1 MEGTVS
7 IPYGYFLKMAKHD
20 YSNWKKALPR
30 EFYQNSIDAGAT
42 VIKVSVN
49 KEPRM
54 IEISDD
60 GCGMSL
66 DTIQNK
72 LLVLG
77 GSKKA
82 SGSVGAFG
90 KAKELLFF
98 SWPKWE
104 ILTRGLRLEGKGP
117 EYSLNKVESDI
128 QGVIARVWIPEDED
142 LDAVATQFRVVASYM
157 QTGADIF
164 IDGEPVQC
172 GKKRGRLARCEE
184 WVDIYQLK
192 AEDSSYAPVRID
204 GIWMF
209 DKYVGSG
216 HGLLVFEL
224 KRSSIEALTSNRDG
238 LKYQWSDLLE
248 PIVED
253 LLVNKKSALRELPP
267 QVYELVPGTG
277 PVRVSAKTPSVD
289 ELDNLVRDAQGQFEL
304 AQAAARQLFGEGA
317 RSLDLS
323 RVEQVVKTKRFLVE
337 AMTFVGYEP
346 DFIVRYTGN
355 KYHAH
360 NFMHTNKAKVIAKMW
375 TETIKQVLLD
385 NKQYV
390 SFTCGFMFDDSSVD
404 AEFVKLDDHMYFL
417 LNPFS
422 LLGALGFKGKP
433 LSKRPL
439 LMCDLRSRAC
449 HEVTHMFHRN
459 HNEDFIAKFH
469 EIEMRTWQSRES
481 YNYIQKLT

>member
-1 MEGTVS
+1 MEGTVT

-20 YSNWKKALPR
+20 YNNWMKALPR
-30 EFYQNSIDAGAT
+30 EFYQNSIDAGANK
-42 VIKVSVN
+42 IEVSVN
-49 KEPRM
+49 KETRM
-54 IEISDD
+54 IEVSDD

-66 DTIQNK
+66 DTIQSK

-82 SGSVGAFG
+82 TGSVGAFG

-104 ILTRGLRLEGKGP
+104 ILTRGLRLEGDGP
-117 EYSLNKVESDI
+117 EYRLNEVESDI

-142 LDAVATQFRVVASYM
+142 LEQVVISFRRVASFM
-157 QTGADIF
+157 QTSADIF
-164 IDGEPVQC
+164 INGELVECQY
-172 GKKRGRLARCEE
+172 KRGRLARCEE

-192 AEDSSYAPVRID
+192 AQDSSYAPVRID

-209 DKYVGSG
+209 DKYVGDG

-238 LKYQWSDLLE
+238 LKAQWNNLLE
-248 PIVED
+248 SLVED

-277 PVRVSAKTPSVD
+277 PVRVAAKVPSVD
-289 ELDNLVRDAQGQFEL
+289 ELDNLVRTAPSQFEL
-304 AQAAARQLFGEGA
+304 AHEAAKKLFGEGI

-323 RVEQVVKTKRFLVE
+323 RVEQVVKGKQFQVE
-337 AMTFVGYEP
+337 AMSFIGYEP

-360 NFMHTNKAKVIAKMW
+360 NFMDTNKAKVLAKMW
-375 TETIKQVLLD
+375 TETIKQVMLD
-385 NKQYV
+385 NKVYAT
-390 SFTCGFMFDDSSVD
+390 FTCGFMFDDSSVD
-404 AEFVKLDDHMYFL
+404 AEFVKFNGQIYFL
-417 LNPFS
+417 LNPLT
-422 LLGALGFKGKP
+422 LLAALGFKGKP

-439 LMCDLRSRAC
+439 LICDLRSRAC
-449 HEVTHMFHRN
+449 HEVTHMFYTN
-459 HNEDFIAKFH
+459 HDENFISKFH
-469 EIEMRTWQSRES
+469 QIEMGTWQSRES
-481 YNYIQKLT
+481 YNYIQKMV